1 MCPCSI
7 VLTAWMVRGGGTA
20 SGVGDQDERGA
31 VHKGRKRKRQALT
44 SLTVSAILSRQTMT
58 ARRRRQNAETV
69 TLFSISDGLEPVSGV
84 DDWTAGRFKTGGD
97 RVVRLV
103 SPRIPTTMGSSPRI
117 PMSYSLSSISPSL
130 RCLNGSEAGR
140 SDSRW
145 MRERREPQIL
155 LYLPGGHCQPQ
166 DDSSPAGRNEK
177 VYVLVIIF
185 SILDMIPTH
194 HFDLSHRRILLP
206 LSCELS
212 SAGVH
217 DK

>member
-1 MCPCSI
+1 
-7 VLTAWMVRGGGTA
+7 
-20 SGVGDQDERGA
+20 VGWVIR
-31 VHKGRKRKRQALT
+31 T
-44 SLTVSAILSRQTMT
+44 
-58 ARRRRQNAETV
+58 NAEQSTKGENAKASTHVADCFCHFESTDYDGKTTTTKRRDCHFIFDIGWFGASVWSGRLDGRTV
-69 TLFSISDGLEPVSGV
+69 QNGWRQGC
-84 DDWTAGRFKTGGD
+84 K
-97 RVVRLV
+97 LV